1 MNIFEVLVLEEI
13 IEGGKLV
20 DDEELCNSDPMR
32 DEYLPFETRLKG
44 NIANLMKGEWLMVRL
59 QERTRIKLNHFN

>member
-44 NIANLMKGEWLMVRL
+44 NIVNIMEI
-59 QERTRIKLNHFN
+59 E